1 MDFKSMMASRKNRIG
16 KVQEQLEKESNKGS
30 FEDTR
35 FWKLQHQDGNGSA
48 IIRFLPETNGED
60 LLWAKYYRHEF
71 KGQNGWIMDNCPTS
85 IAGQKCPIC
94 EANSAL
100 WTEGGDENEKLARE
114 RKRKLKYISNI
125 LVVKDAANPEN
136 EGKVFLY
143 QYGKMIHDMIESK
156 INPPEPEFKGEAQKE
171 PVDVFDFLEGC
182 NFRLRMKK
190 KGGGYPTY
198 ESSEFDGPSQIAE
211 TDEEI
216 EAIWNSQHAL
226 TEFVAVDNFKSYEE
240 LAERFAKVMGVTQAP
255 KSPRV
260 VTDSSAESVSS
271 YQVNNSDDEYEEVIK
286 PKSKRVTKPA
296 PKPIEEDADDEMAFF
311 NKLAEG

>member
-1 MDFKSMMASRKNRIG
+1 
-16 KVQEQLEKESNKGS
+16 
-30 FEDTR
+30 
-35 FWKLQHQDGNGSA
+35 
-48 IIRFLPETNGED
+48 
-60 LLWAKYYRHEF
+60 
-71 KGQNGWIMDNCPTS
+71 
-85 IAGQKCPIC
+85 
-94 EANSAL
+94 
-100 WTEGGDENEKLARE
+100 
-114 RKRKLKYISNI
+114 
-125 LVVKDAANPEN
+125 
-136 EGKVFLY
+136 
-143 QYGKMIHDMIESK
+143 MIESK

-260 VTDSSAESVSS
+260 VTDSAEESVSS

-286 PKSKRVTKPA
+286 PKSKRVSKPA